1 MFRVFGV
8 AILLIVTVA
17 TAAAQEATPE
27 AGVVRQIVGQASMQ
41 TTTTNVERRHGSAY
55 WRHKGCNH
63 RYPYGGWAH
72 AYRTLCY

>member
-8 AILLIVTVA
+8 AILLTLTVA
-17 TAAAQEATPE
+17 TAASQEAAPE
-27 AGVVRQIVGQASMQ
+27 VPVVRQIVGQASLQ
-41 TTTTNVERRHGSAY
+41 TTAPGVERWHGSAY
-55 WRHKGCNH
+55 WRHNGCNR